1 METETRRFLLHGA
14 VFAATLVALDAA
26 VGAVGDFATAKLPD
40 SAVFSGPFVKDNFR
54 LNRTTA
60 DVVVVG
66 SSRVAHHFV
75 TARLKDS
82 LDRYAGKDLSV
93 YNAGIDGRL
102 VNSSACAVESILER
116 HSPKLL
122 LLEADESVL
131 SDDGVRRDIEL
142 SAPHY
147 RTNRVVKR
155 YLDELGWRARLKM
168 RSNLYRWNQKVFVL
182 ATTIPGFAKE
192 DPLNGYVPLDAKMTA
207 ADAEREIA
215 SLQAPSPPDA
225 RIVGNFSRML
235 AAANAKGV
243 PIVVVSSPGF
253 HSRQEQG
260 TLDSLCRDAG
270 VPYIDMFGME
280 LFDEHP
286 EWFADV
292 YHLND
297 DGAHVFTALFFERLR
312 PILDSI
318 PSFAR

>member
-1 METETRRFLLHGA
+1 MAKKKSKGKQPGQAKKPMQQRHKGNVGVIMGE
-14 VFAATLVALDAA
+14 ALAE
-26 VGAVGDFATAKLPD
+26 
-40 SAVFSGPFVKDNFR
+40 
-54 LNRTTA
+54 
-60 DVVVVG
+60 
-66 SSRVAHHFV
+66 
-75 TARLKDS
+75 S
-82 LDRYAGKDLSV
+82 LG
-93 YNAGIDGRL
+93 
-102 VNSSACAVESILER
+102 
-116 HSPKLL
+116 
-122 LLEADESVL
+122 
-131 SDDGVRRDIEL
+131 
-142 SAPHY
+142 
-147 RTNRVVKR
+147 
-155 YLDELGWRARLKM
+155 
-168 RSNLYRWNQKVFVL
+168 
-182 ATTIPGFAKE
+182 
-192 DPLNGYVPLDAKMTA
+192 LNGYVPLDAKMTA

-297 DGAHVFTALFFERLR
+297 DGARVFTALFFERLR